1 MPEVSPFTD
10 SPDGFPPDHFDPND
24 APPGGRNFSP
34 DNGPPP
40 VVDAGHFAKRH
51 DETEDPDPVND
62 EVTKKDL
69 RCSHI
74 SAPLQVTADE
84 L

>member
-1 MPEVSPFTD
+1 MPEVPLFTD

-24 APPGGRNFSP
+24 A
-34 DNGPPP
+34 PP

-51 DETEDPDPVND
+51 DETEDPDPVNV
-62 EVTKKDL
+62 EMTKKDL

-84 L
+84 V